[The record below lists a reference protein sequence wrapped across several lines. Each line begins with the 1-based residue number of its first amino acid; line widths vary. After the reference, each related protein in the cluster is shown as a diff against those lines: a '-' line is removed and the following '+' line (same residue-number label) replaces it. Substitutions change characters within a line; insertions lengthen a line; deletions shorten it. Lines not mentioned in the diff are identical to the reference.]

1 MTKKKLIFILK
12 VVMTL
17 FLFILFL
24 KFVETEKILGI
35 LKQIEPE
42 AILVG
47 FIFILL
53 SVLVNCCRLLFLLR
67 ITGHE
72 LTFRNLIHY
81 HLIGFFFSLT
91 LPGSTGGDIARG
103 WYIYKNDRN
112 APETV
117 SALLFWRFTGI
128 LFLVFLSCVAASV
141 AYIFRGTALV
151 FVIASLATL
160 VAFSVLWTVSIRSS
174 LMDRLVSRRHSL
186 FRKLNDFVRCSRS
199 FSFLSRDGGTN
210 VILTICVHLLI
221 IFSWITISISIEK
234 NISFLV
240 FFVTVPIIS
249 LLKSIPVTLG
259 GVGLREGMS
268 MMLFSQFGIDTQTAF
283 SLAMMQSVFFIFL
296 GIIGGVLF
304 AVKRT

>member
-1 MTKKKLIFILK
+1 MTRKNLIFIVK

-24 KFVETEKILGI
+24 KFAEPEKILDI
-35 LKQIEPE
+35 LKRIEPG
-42 AILVG
+42 AILLG
-47 FIFILL
+47 FIFVLL
-53 SVLVNCCRLLFLLR
+53 SVLVNCYRLLFLLR

-72 LTFRNLIHY
+72 LTFRNLLHY

-103 WYIYKNDRN
+103 WYIYKNDKN
-112 APETV
+112 ASETV
-117 SALLFWRFTGI
+117 SALIFWRFTGI
-128 LFLVFLSCVAASV
+128 LSLVFLSCVAASV
-141 AYIFRGTALV
+141 AYIFRGTPLV
-151 FVIASLATL
+151 FVIVCLATL
-160 VAFSVLWTVSIRSS
+160 VACSVLWTVSIRSS
-174 LMDRLVSRRHSL
+174 LMDRLMSRGHGL

-199 FSFLSRDGGTN
+199 FSFFSRDGGTN
-210 VILTICVHLLI
+210 VILTICVQLLI
-221 IFSWITISISIEK
+221 IFSWITISISMEK

-240 FFVTVPIIS
+240 FFVAVPIIA

-268 MMLFSQFGIDTQTAF
+268 MMLFSQFGVDTQTAF

-296 GIIGGVLF
+296 GIIGGGLF